1 MPKEISDRTQQLI
14 DAVAEATDQIT
25 KKVATEIRNFS
36 SPPHQ
41 DIKEVI
47 LCVANFIEGNRKNQ
61 HTWNT
66 AR

>member
-1 MPKEISDRTQQLI
+1 ME
-14 DAVAEATDQIT
+14 V
-25 KKVATEIRNFS
+25 RNLN

-66 AR
+66 ARQKLYEMVN